1 MKYEELKEEIK
12 VIAEI
17 ADSVPE
23 AFRERCFEVLLQ
35 NLLTSVAAAER
46 PTQKPPGKPAAT
58 DEPQDA
64 PLPAA
69 NDGSVPTPSQIK
81 VFMQKTGVTAADLAK
96 VVMYDDN
103 TVHFIKEPVGNKI
116 ARGQVEWAVL
126 LLALKK
132 GIEKNVLEVDPEEVR
147 SICQDKGFYD
157 AANFSTNFK
166 GGVTAKLF
174 QGEMKKQGAAQK
186 LSNDGL
192 AELGKIVKEFA
203 ARTTQ

>member
-1 MKYEELKEEIK
+1 MTYEELKEEIK

-17 ADSVPE
+17 ADSVPD
-23 AFRERCFEVLLQ
+23 AFKQRCFEILLQ
-35 NLLTSVAAAER
+35 CLLAAGVPAER
-46 PTQKPPGKPAAT
+46 PISQPPGKQPST
-58 DEPQDA
+58 EESQDSS
-64 PLPAA
+64 LPPSNA
-69 NDGSVPTPSQIK
+69 GVPTPSQIK
-81 VFMQKTGVTAADLAK
+81 VFMQKTGVTGADLAK
-96 VVMYDDN
+96 VVMYNDK
-103 TVHFIKEPVGNKI
+103 TVHFIEEPVGNKI
-116 ARGQVEWAVL
+116 ARGQVEWAL

-166 GGVTAKLF
+166 GAVTAKLF

-203 ARTTQ
+203 ARPAR